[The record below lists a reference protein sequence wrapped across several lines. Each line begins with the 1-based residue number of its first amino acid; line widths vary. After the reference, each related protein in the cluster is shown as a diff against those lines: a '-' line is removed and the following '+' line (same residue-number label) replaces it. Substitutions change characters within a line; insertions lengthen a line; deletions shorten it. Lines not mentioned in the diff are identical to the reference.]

1 MAHVRAVPRLPSFRA
16 FPIETI
22 FPNLTGV
29 CSEKVGRAEGE
40 GTIASAYTMRR
51 FWELLK
57 FHAQTS
63 CDGCSP

>member
-1 MAHVRAVPRLPSFRA
+1 MAHVRAVPRLPPFRTLL
-16 FPIETI
+16 IETI
-22 FPNLTGV
+22 LPNLPGG

-40 GTIASAYTMRR
+40 GTIDSAYTMRR